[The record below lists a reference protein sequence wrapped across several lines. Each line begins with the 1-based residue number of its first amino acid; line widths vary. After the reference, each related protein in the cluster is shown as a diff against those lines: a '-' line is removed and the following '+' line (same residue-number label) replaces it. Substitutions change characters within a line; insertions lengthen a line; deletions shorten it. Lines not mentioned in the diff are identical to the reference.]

1 MDGRKPPVPVRATE
15 DSPRGRGRSPALPC
29 LGTEGLG
36 DSFVGIGQGVVGG
49 RSSGLEN
56 AAKVKVENGE

>member
-1 MDGRKPPVPVRATE
+1 MEGSLCPNEDHRGLPKREGDAALLCPVW
-15 DSPRGRGRSPALPC
+15 
-29 LGTEGLG
+29 GTEGLG